1 MNRITEKKI
10 EQISKKLD
18 MDAIGIKIRS
28 QRPKDVL
35 NEMQLLVPFHYI
47 FKRENNS
54 IYYHVIPNY
63 RRKLHESI
71 PRNATES
78 EIDINRQLD
87 KLIYKDLS
95 ILTLI
100 YLLRKDISLTQKR
113 LCQIDNNYHDMIIE
127 LINEKQPDI
136 SMVIDIYPQIP
147 SQSLYSYLNV
157 LTAAR
162 KASAL
167 VCTNKNQEP
176 KIYEFIV
183 EVRNLLMDMY
193 PSLRGINQKIIKIK
207 KGMQE
212 HQNRIQCEQDE
223 MPKNEQRMRE
233 ILSSYFQSYSPGIP
247 KSDTIII
254 DTRDIQN
261 RIALDYKY
269 TKSESNYLSTRDM
282 ITELQGL
289 FSVEYLILYSFYV
302 EIMPHINIYFAF
314 KIQSEHW
321 QTFLHAVKTELYAST
336 NKMTDST
343 VNAPAHLPKN
353 SHGITYLLS
362 NGETNKWI
370 NQLLIAPMQSSNL
383 SPANILIN
391 HRLPT
396 KNHNTESA
404 SQHEQLIQSNIDN
417 LEVME
422 MTACVQAIVQALSK
436 QSRILMEKLNNANEI
451 IIKQQHIIDTN
462 CENSNETISLD
473 EHNNL
478 LRELNRTKQ
487 QLKYQQQQYSNL
499 SKELAPYENLKLK
512 SQELQNQ
519 LDMQVEINSKIE
531 EQLENVIEHQS
542 DIECKYDEDAFVEFL
557 KQQNVF
563 IVGGHEHWRGNMQL
577 ILPNAKIVA
586 PEHNNASVD
595 NAKNADYII
604 INTSMLNHPMFRKV
618 RAAYQ
623 SNSKGQ
629 MLYLN
634 TQASNISRTLQ
645 RLHSQIKSITP
656 TYRSGSL

>member
-1 MNRITEKKI
+1 MSRITEKKR
-10 EQISKKLD
+10 EQISKNLN
-18 MDAIGIKIRS
+18 MNVIGIKIKA

-35 NEMQLLVPFHYI
+35 DEMQLLVPFNYT
-47 FKRENNS
+47 FKREDNS

-71 PRNATES
+71 PKNATES

-87 KLIYKDLS
+87 KLVYKDLS

-100 YLLRKDISLTQKR
+100 YLLRKDISLTQQR
-113 LCQIDNNYHDMIIE
+113 LCQIDNNYHDVIIE
-127 LINEKQPDI
+127 LIDGKQPDI
-136 SMVIDIYPQIP
+136 SMATDIYPQIT

-157 LTAAR
+157 LIAAQN
-162 KASAL
+162 ASTL

-176 KIYEFIV
+176 KIHEFIV
-183 EVRNLLMDMY
+183 DVRNLIMDMY
-193 PSLRGINQKIIKIK
+193 PSLRSINKNIIKIK
-207 KGMQE
+207 TEMQE
-212 HQNRIQCEQDE
+212 HQKRILCEQDE
-223 MPKNEQRMRE
+223 LPKDEQQMRE
-233 ILSSYFQSYSPGIP
+233 ILSSYFQSYSPYVP

-254 DTRDIQN
+254 DTSDIQN
-261 RIALDYKY
+261 RIAQDNKY
-269 TKSESNYLSTRDM
+269 TKSESNYLSTRNM

-289 FSVEYLILYSFYV
+289 FSVEYFILYSFYV

-321 QTFLHAVKTELYAST
+321 QTFLHALKTELYASI

-343 VNAPAHLPKN
+343 VNAPTHLPKN

-370 NQLLIAPMQSSNL
+370 NQLLITSMQSSNV

-391 HRLPT
+391 HMLPT
-396 KNHNTESA
+396 ENYNTKSA
-404 SQHEQLIQSNIDN
+404 SQYEQLIQSDTP
-417 LEVME
+417 EVME
-422 MTACVQAIVQALSK
+422 MMTVYVQTIVQALSK
-436 QSRILMEKLNNANEI
+436 QSRILMESLNDANEI
-451 IIKQQHIIDTN
+451 IRKHQHIIDTN

-473 EHNNL
+473 EYNNL
-478 LRELNRTKQ
+478 VRELNQTKQ
-487 QLKYQQQQYSNL
+487 QLNYQQQQYSNL
-499 SKELAPYENLKLK
+499 SKELAPYENLKWK
-512 SQELQNQ
+512 IQELQNQ
-519 LDMQVEINSKIE
+519 LDMQVEINSEIE
-531 EQLENVIEHQS
+531 AQLENVIGHQS
-542 DIECKYDEDAFVEFL
+542 DTKCEYDEDAFIEFL
-557 KQQNVF
+557 KQKNVF
-563 IVGGHEHWRGNMQL
+563 IVGGHEHWRGNMQVL
-577 ILPNAKIVA
+577 LPDAKIVV

-618 RAAYQ
+618 RAACQ

-645 RLHSQIKSITP
+645 LLYSQIS
-656 TYRSGSL
+656 

>member
-1 MNRITEKKI
+1 MSRITEKKR
-10 EQISKKLD
+10 EQISKNLN
-18 MDAIGIKIRS
+18 MNVIGIKIKA

-35 NEMQLLVPFHYI
+35 DEMQLLVPFNYT
-47 FKRENNS
+47 FKREDNS

-71 PRNATES
+71 PKNATES

-87 KLIYKDLS
+87 KLVYKDLS

-100 YLLRKDISLTQKR
+100 YLLRKDISLTQQR
-113 LCQIDNNYHDMIIE
+113 LCQIDNNYHDVIIE
-127 LINEKQPDI
+127 LIDGKQPDI
-136 SMVIDIYPQIP
+136 SIATDIYPQIT

-157 LTAAR
+157 LIAAR
-162 KASAL
+162 NASTL
-167 VCTNKNQEP
+167 VCTNKNPEP
-176 KIYEFIV
+176 KIHEFIV
-183 EVRNLLMDMY
+183 DVRNLIMDMY
-193 PSLRGINQKIIKIK
+193 PSLRSINKNIIKIK
-207 KGMQE
+207 TEMQE
-212 HQNRIQCEQDE
+212 HQKRILCEQDE
-223 MPKNEQRMRE
+223 LPKNEQRMRE
-233 ILSSYFQSYSPGIP
+233 ILSSYFQSYSPYVP

-254 DTRDIQN
+254 DTSDIQN
-261 RIALDYKY
+261 RIAQDNKY
-269 TKSESNYLSTRDM
+269 TKSESNYLSTKNM

-289 FSVEYLILYSFYV
+289 FSVEYFILYSFYV

-321 QTFLHAVKTELYAST
+321 QTFLHALKTELYASI

-362 NGETNKWI
+362 NGENNKWI
-370 NQLLIAPMQSSNL
+370 NQLLITSMQSSNV

-391 HRLPT
+391 HMLPT
-396 KNHNTESA
+396 ENYNTKSA
-404 SQHEQLIQSNIDN
+404 SQYEQLIQSDTP
-417 LEVME
+417 EVME
-422 MTACVQAIVQALSK
+422 MMTVYVQTIVQALSK
-436 QSRILMEKLNNANEI
+436 QSRILMESLNDANEI
-451 IIKQQHIIDTN
+451 IRKHQHIIDTN

-473 EHNNL
+473 EYNNL
-478 LRELNRTKQ
+478 VRELNQTKQ
-487 QLKYQQQQYSNL
+487 QLNYQQQQYSNL
-499 SKELAPYENLKLK
+499 SKELAPYENLKWK
-512 SQELQNQ
+512 IEELQNQ
-519 LDMQVEINSKIE
+519 LDMQVEINSEIE
-531 EQLENVIEHQS
+531 AQLENVIGHQS
-542 DIECKYDEDAFVEFL
+542 DTKCEYDEDAFIEFL
-557 KQQNVF
+557 KQKNVF
-563 IVGGHEHWRGNMQL
+563 IVGGHEHWRGNMQVL
-577 ILPNAKIVA
+577 LPDAKIVV

-618 RAAYQ
+618 RAACQ

-645 RLHSQIKSITP
+645 LLYSQIN
-656 TYRSGSL
+656 